1 MIDGILTYEQAISF
15 EQSLI
20 GCILIEPDVVLSGLS
35 AMIPKLAPEDF
46 QITACRAVFES
57 ATDLWLAQ
65 EVTDATTI
73 TDAARK
79 AHPEME
85 NLSQLV
91 FEAMQVT
98 PTTANWQR
106 YARGV
111 LELSRSRR
119 LDDLAHRIL
128 DAATLE
134 EKDAIVA
141 QMHELNAPDTGPGE
155 VSWMDGLRACYERIG
170 NPKTANFIRWGMDK
184 LNENLMIR
192 PGGFVILG
200 GFASSGKTA
209 LGTQFALRFA
219 QDGHNVGIY
228 SLETDD
234 ETLFDRMIAQI
245 SGANFDRIQHRRAVE
260 QDYQAVLNI
269 VQRTKDM
276 KLRFV
281 SAAGWT
287 AEQIQAHA
295 MARRFD
301 VIIVDYIQLVESSA
315 PNRAEEVA
323 RVSRSFHAFA
333 QKTHT
338 TVLGLSQLTPG
349 DHFPPTMN
357 DLRESRQL
365 SQDADAVLILY
376 EPREE
381 GAQET
386 DRVLKIAKNK
396 QGKRGTIDLELDVT
410 TMRMEP
416 PPQAPPDY
424 DDEEDEEPSRRR
436 HQGARSK
443 QRR

>member
-1 MIDGILTYEQAISF
+1 MINYEQAISF

-35 AMIPKLAPEDF
+35 AMIPKLTPEDF
-46 QITACRAVFES
+46 RITACRAVFES
-57 ATDLWLAQ
+57 ASSLWLAQ
-65 EVTDATTI
+65 DVTDATTI
-73 TDAARK
+73 TDAART
-79 AHPEME
+79 AHPEIE
-85 NLSQLV
+85 GLSQMA
-91 FEAMQVT
+91 FEAMQLT

-111 LELSRSRR
+111 LDLSRSRR
-119 LDDLAHRIL
+119 LDDLAQRIL
-128 DAATLE
+128 NAATLE
-134 EKDAIVA
+134 EKDNIVA
-141 QMHELNAPDTGPGE
+141 RMHELNAPDTGPGE
-155 VSWMDGLRACYERIG
+155 VTWLEGLRACYERCG
-170 NPKTANFIRWGMDK
+170 NPETANFIRWGIAK

-219 QDGHNVGIY
+219 LDGHNVGFY

-245 SGANFDRIQHRRAVE
+245 SGANFDRIQHRRAQE
-260 QDYQAVLNI
+260 QDYQAIQRV
-269 VQRTKDM
+269 VQWTKDM

-301 VIIVDYIQLVESSA
+301 VICVDYIQLVESSA

-333 QKTHT
+333 QKTKT

-376 EPREE
+376 EPRDD

-416 PPQAPPDY
+416 PPQPAPTYEDE
-424 DDEEDEEPSRRR
+424 EEDEPRRR
-436 HQGARSK
+436 HQGARS
-443 QRR
+443 RR

>member
-1 MIDGILTYEQAISF
+1 MIDGIFAYEQAISF

-20 GCILIEPDVVLSGLS
+20 GCILIEPQIVLSGLS
-35 AMIPKLAPEDF
+35 ASASPLTPDDF
-46 QITACRAVFES
+46 YIDTSRALFKA
-57 ATDLWLAQ
+57 ATELWLAQ
-65 EVTDATTI
+65 EAADAVTI
-73 TDAARK
+73 PDAARK
-79 AHPEME
+79 ELPDPER
-85 NLSQLV
+85 LKQFAL
-91 FEAMQVT
+91 EAMQIV
-98 PTTANWQR
+98 PTCTHWPVYAN
-106 YARGV
+106 GV
-111 LELSRSRR
+111 KSCSRKRR
-119 LDDLAHRIL
+119 LDDLAQQL
-128 DAATLE
+128 LEAKTLE
-134 EKDAIVA
+134 DKTAIVA
-141 QMHELNAPDTGPGE
+141 RMQDLSAPTGGTGE
-155 VSWMDGLRACYERIG
+155 VSWMDGLRACYNRIG
-170 NPKTANFIRWGMDK
+170 QPETANFIRWGIDK
-184 LNENLMIR
+184 LNENLIIR

-219 QDGHNVGIY
+219 QDRHNVGFY

-245 SGANFDRIQHRRAVE
+245 SGANFDRIQHRRAAE
-260 QDYQAVLNI
+260 QDYDAILHVVNTT
-269 VQRTKDM
+269 RDM
-276 KLRFV
+276 QLRFV

-315 PNRAEEVA
+315 QNRAEEVA

-376 EPREE
+376 EPRDE
-381 GAQET
+381 GAKES

-396 QGKRGTIDLELDVT
+396 QGRRGTIELELDVD
-410 TMRMEP
+410 TMRM
-416 PPQAPPDY
+416 APPLPPAY
-424 DDEEDEEPSRRR
+424 NEDEDDDSPRR
-436 HQGARSK
+436 HQGARS
-443 QRR
+443 RRR